1 MVRTTISAFPPSTV
15 PVMPSHAAAV
25 DWAAMKILVTGSSGH
40 LGDALVRTLRS
51 QGSAV
56 IGLDIVP
63 AASTDVL
70 GSIVDRSVVG
80 RCMRGVDAVL
90 HTATLHKPHVH
101 SHRRQDF
108 VDVNV
113 TGTLNLLEEAVAAG
127 VRSFVFTS
135 TTSAFGDAL
144 SPPPPAPAAW
154 ITEDVV
160 PVPKNI
166 YGATKVA
173 AEDLCQLFQRNHGLP
188 VLVLRTSRFFP
199 EGDDSESRRTGF
211 DDLNLK
217 VIELLYRRADIQDV
231 VDAHLLALQRAP
243 DLGFQRFIISATS
256 PFEQADLD
264 ALRGGASA
272 ALRRVVPGFETLFH
286 DRGWRMLED
295 IDRVY
300 VNERARRVLGW
311 QPRYDFAR
319 ALTDL
324 TQGRDP
330 RSPLTHAIGR
340 KGYHPGRRDGGIYS
354 APPG

>member
-1 MVRTTISAFPPSTV
+1 
-15 PVMPSHAAAV
+15 
-25 DWAAMKILVTGSSGH
+25 MKILVTGSSGH
-40 LGDALVRTLRS
+40 LGDALVRTLHA
-51 QGSAV
+51 QGDAV
-56 IGLDIVP
+56 VGLDVVP
-63 AASTDVL
+63 SASTDVL
-70 GSIVDRSVVG
+70 GSLVDRSVVA
-80 RCMRGVDAVL
+80 RCMQGVDAVL

-101 SHRRQDF
+101 SHSRQDF
-108 VDVNV
+108 IDVNV
-113 TGTLNLLEEAVAAG
+113 TGTLNLLEEAVSAG

-166 YGATKVA
+166 YGVTKVA

-199 EGDDSESRRTGF
+199 ERDDTESRRHGF

-217 VIELLYRRADIQDV
+217 VIELLHRRVDIQDV

-243 DLGFQRFIISATS
+243 EVGFQRLIISATS
-256 PFEQADLD
+256 PFERADVG
-264 ALRGGASA
+264 ALRGQASA
-272 ALRRVVPGFETLFH
+272 VLRRIFPGFEAVFRH
-286 DRGWRMLED
+286 RGWRMLED

-311 QPRYDFAR
+311 QPRYDFAQ

-324 TQGRDP
+324 MHGRDP
-330 RSPLTHAIGR
+330 RSPLTHAIGH
-340 KGYHPGRRDGGIYS
+340 KGYHPGRDDGGVYS
-354 APPG
+354 SPMG

>member
-1 MVRTTISAFPPSTV
+1 
-15 PVMPSHAAAV
+15 
-25 DWAAMKILVTGSSGH
+25 MKILVTGSSGH
-40 LGDALVRTLRS
+40 LGDAIVRTLRT
-51 QGSAV
+51 QGHAV
-56 IGLDIVP
+56 TGLDIVS

-70 GSIVDRSVVG
+70 GSITDRSVVG
-80 RCMRGVDAVL
+80 RCMQGVDAVL

-101 SHRRQDF
+101 SHSRQDF

-127 VRSFVFTS
+127 VRAFVFTS

-166 YGATKVA
+166 YGVTKVA

-199 EGDDSESRRTGF
+199 EQDDSECRRNGF

-217 VIELLYRRADIQDV
+217 LIELLHRRVDIQDV
-231 VDAHLLALQRAP
+231 VDAHLLALQRAA
-243 DLGFQRFIISATS
+243 DVGFQRLIISATS
-256 PFEQADLD
+256 PFEQADLGT
-264 ALRGGASA
+264 LRGQASLV
-272 ALRRVVPGFETLFH
+272 LRRVFPGFETVFH

-311 QPRYDFAR
+311 RPQYDFAQ

-324 TQGRDP
+324 MHGRDP

-340 KGYHPGRRDGGIYS
+340 KGYHPGRGDGGVDA
-354 APPG
+354 APMR

>member
-1 MVRTTISAFPPSTV
+1 
-15 PVMPSHAAAV
+15 
-25 DWAAMKILVTGSSGH
+25 MKILVTGSSGH
-40 LGDALVRTLRS
+40 LGDAIVRTLRA
-51 QGSAV
+51 QGYAV
-56 IGLDIVP
+56 TGLDMVP

-70 GSIVDRSVVG
+70 GSIVDRSIVG
-80 RCMRGVDAVL
+80 RCMQGVDAVL

-101 SHRRQDF
+101 SHSRQDF
-108 VDVNV
+108 IDVNV
-113 TGTLNLLEEAVAAG
+113 TGTLNLLEEAVGAG
-127 VRSFVFTS
+127 VSSFVFTS
-135 TTSAFGDAL
+135 TTSAFGDSL

-166 YGATKVA
+166 YGVTKVA

-188 VLVLRTSRFFP
+188 VLVLRTARFFP
-199 EGDDSESRRTGF
+199 EQDDSESRRNGF

-217 VIELLYRRADIQDV
+217 LIELLYRRVDIQDV

-243 DLGFQRFIISATS
+243 DLGFQRFIISSTS
-256 PFEQADLD
+256 PFEQADLRL
-264 ALRGGASA
+264 LRGQASV
-272 ALRRVVPGFETLFH
+272 ALGRVIPGFEAVFR

-311 QPRYDFAR
+311 RPRYDFAQ

-324 TQGRDP
+324 MHDRDP
-330 RSPLTHAIGR
+330 RSPLTHAIGH
-340 KGYHPGRRDGGIYS
+340 KGYHPGRSDGGIYS
-354 APPG
+354 APVG